1 MIAEKYFEEWNGKK
15 YPVRLVP
22 VDENC
27 GVGSPIAV
35 ADYELW
41 SAIKYDCDHEDSKKH
56 SEAVDLDN
64 EIYYYCDSC
73 FIASDP
79 SDEEIREYLKEQGQ
93 I

>member
-1 MIAEKYFEEWNGKK
+1 MITEKYYEEWDGKK

-22 VDENC
+22 VDEKC

-41 SAIKYDCDHEDSKKH
+41 KAIEYACDHEDAENH
-56 SEAVDLDN
+56 SESVDLDR
-64 EIYYYCDSC
+64 EIYYYCKSG